1 MMTNSDWIQIG
12 VAGVLTATLV
22 AVLWYAWETRKQAKA
37 SVQMADAM
45 REQTLAA
52 DRPFLLVEVPRL
64 EATEFLESP
73 SDSQP
78 EPDPHAGYPK
88 GLVYRVFNAGRGPAK
103 EIGTS
108 IRHPSARYKG
118 NSKDV
123 LRPGDTWDV
132 GIELQGEA
140 AALIADSFDESPPKG
155 LNDFLVRAGAPAL
168 EAGYD
173 CGIVVTYTDIHDRTY
188 ATYLRFGMIAVT
200 DEVHKVVKSRTIMPA
215 EQRILHLPP

>member
-1 MMTNSDWIQIG
+1 MTTSDWIQIS

-22 AVLWYAWETRKQAKA
+22 AILWYAWETRKQARA
-37 SVQMADAM
+37 SVQMADAV

-64 EATEFLESP
+64 ESTEFLESP
-73 SDSQP
+73 SDA

-118 NSKDV
+118 GGKDV

-140 AALIADSFDESPPKG
+140 AALIEDSFDESPPKG
-155 LNDFLVRAGAPAL
+155 LNDFLVRAAAPAL
-168 EAGYD
+168 EPGYD
-173 CGIVVTYTDIHDRTY
+173 CGVVVTYTDIHDRRY
-188 ATYLRFGMIAVT
+188 LTYLRFGMIAVT
-200 DEVHKVVKSRTIMPA
+200 DNVRKVVTSRTIKPA
-215 EQRILHLPP
+215 EQRILALPPSDP